1 MPVTDYRESITR
13 GLQEA
18 LDTDDRVFIMGEDIG
33 PYGGA
38 YAVTKGFLQKYGPK
52 RIWETPISES
62 AFVGCGTGAAM
73 VGLRPV
79 VELMTINFSVLALDQ
94 ILNHATKVRYMS
106 AGQLTAPMIIRT
118 VTGGGAG
125 LAATH
130 SQSLEPWYAH
140 MPGIHVAVPATP
152 YDALG
157 LLREAFTKE
166 DPVLFS
172 EHALLYRL
180 KGEVPDERYTVPFGE
195 AAIKRRGSDVTLVA
209 YSRMVH
215 VALDAAQALAEQ
227 GIETE
232 VVDLRTLR
240 PLDMETIFQSVRKT
254 GRVAVI
260 EEAWRTG
267 GFAAEVAVQIQEACF
282 DHLDG
287 PVARIAGEDV
297 PQPYAINLERASIPD
312 AKKVIAT
319 LEKVVGVKGG

>member
-1 MPVTDYRESITR
+1 MPVIDYREAITR
-13 GLQEA
+13 GLAEA
-18 LDTDDRVFIMGEDIG
+18 LDNDERVFIMGEDIG

-38 YAVTKGFLQKYGPK
+38 YAVTRGFLQKYGPK

-62 AFVGCGTGAAM
+62 GFVGCGAGAAM
-73 VGLRPV
+73 VGLKPV
-79 VELMTINFSVLALDQ
+79 VELMTINFGVLALDQ
-94 ILNHATKVRYMS
+94 ILNHATKARYMS
-106 AGQLTAPMIIRT
+106 GGQLSVPLIIRA

-130 SQSLEPWYAH
+130 SQCLEPWFAH
-140 MPGIHVAVPATP
+140 MPGIHVVTPATP

-180 KGEVPDERYTVPFGE
+180 KGEVPEERYQVPFGQ
-195 AAIKRRGSDVTLVA
+195 ADVKRRGSDVTLVA

-215 VALDAAQALAEQ
+215 VALDAAQGLAER
-227 GIETE
+227 GVEAE
-232 VVDLRTLR
+232 VIDLRTLR
-240 PLDMETIFQSVRKT
+240 PLDMETIYQSVRKT
-254 GRVAVI
+254 NRVAVI

-267 GFAAEVAVQIQEACF
+267 GFAAEVSARVQEACF

-287 PVARIAGEDV
+287 PVARVAGEDV
-297 PQPYAINLERASIPD
+297 PQPYAINLERAAIPN
-312 AKKVIAT
+312 AGKVIST
-319 LEKVVGVKGG
+319 LAEALGV